1 MRDNHA
7 DLDFKAANTRTKNN
21 YPNSQLMWSVV
32 NKYTPTCF
40 AFIHMQYDLSFKYYY
55 EEDITQLSDFNKVFK
70 VFTIEQFDEP
80 DEVDGPKY
88 DDVVNDV
95 PSNRDVL
102 DEEIHDNLSPTF
114 EDHDRLDERVVTI
127 DIRSKSISCTCCMF
141 ENRGF
146 LCRHVFRIL
155 EFLGGSLQYRGLKT
169 IPAEYVLKRWT
180 RDVRPSIDKLKSS
193 INEGTTQAQRYQQI
207 CAVTVQLCTR
217 VCADPEASQIFLNG
231 VLEAGKKAEELLLS
245 KGMHTEPS
253 SVTPSKSCSV
263 TPSKSSNTASVNEP
277 SDGVKSTA
285 PKFKARP
292 NPIRTKKRL
301 KSDYEMARERQKL
314 IVQRKKQKESDEA
327 LKGKVSTD

>member
-1 MRDNHA
+1 
-7 DLDFKAANTRTKNN
+7 
-21 YPNSQLMWSVV
+21 
-32 NKYTPTCF
+32 
-40 AFIHMQYDLSFKYYY
+40 
-55 EEDITQLSDFNKVFK
+55 
-70 VFTIEQFDEP
+70 
-80 DEVDGPKY
+80 
-88 DDVVNDV
+88 
-95 PSNRDVL
+95 
-102 DEEIHDNLSPTF
+102 
-114 EDHDRLDERVVTI
+114 
-127 DIRSKSISCTCCMF
+127 MF

-155 EFLGGSLQYRGLKT
+155 EFLGGSVQYHGLKT

-180 RDVRPSIDKLKSS
+180 RDVRQSVDKLKST
-193 INEGTTQAQRYQQI
+193 INVATEGTTQAQRYQQI
-207 CAVTVQLCTR
+207 YAVTVQLSTR
-217 VCADPEASQIFLNG
+217 VCVDPEASQIFLNG
-231 VLEAGKKAEELLLS
+231 VLEVGKNAEELLLS

>member
-1 MRDNHA
+1 MR
-7 DLDFKAANTRTKNN
+7 
-21 YPNSQLMWSVV
+21 SVV
-32 NKYTPTCF
+32 NKYTPACF
-40 AFIHMQYDLSFKYYY
+40 AFIHTQYDISFKYSY
-55 EEDITQLSDFNKVFK
+55 EEDITQLSNFNKVFK

-127 DIRSKSISCTCCMF
+127 DIRSKSISCTCRMF

-180 RDVRPSIDKLKSS
+180 RDVRQSVHKLNST
-193 INEGTTQAQRYQQI
+193 INVATEGTTQAQRYQQI

-231 VLEAGKKAEELLLS
+231 VLEAGKKAEELIMS
-245 KGMHTEPS
+245 KG
-253 SVTPSKSCSV
+253 
-263 TPSKSSNTASVNEP
+263 
-277 SDGVKSTA
+277 
-285 PKFKARP
+285 F
-292 NPIRTKKRL
+292 
-301 KSDYEMARERQKL
+301 
-314 IVQRKKQKESDEA
+314 
-327 LKGKVSTD
+327 